1 MAEQLTDAQCILLAV
16 DYATQSNIQA
26 LHDLV
31 PITPLCLTP
40 NLVLRILLTYL
51 PESVSPPVYTTFIQE
66 LVSHLWLEQREPQT
80 LDISSVADI
89 TDAAAQ
95 KKVKKLDLLELAPAG
110 FPPHAP
116 DDDLTSFLCHRSYR
130 IDSEIGLLTLL
141 PELFRP
147 FLDRNDFVRAW
158 FVSVALPLLRLQFE
172 YYPDT
177 DTAMS
182 LKDFQDL
189 DGKDGI
195 DVLLSRTT
203 HEKHKII
210 SATDSQGTIARDL
223 RGLVGPWMFGH
234 TERKRR
240 KLAWSQE
247 ERSETPQEERK
258 ISLAGVTE
266 DDQTTHEWEYV
277 FEWMV
282 KKATNNFA
290 MVTNAVEEWDGPG
303 HVDLGGYLDE
313 KSYLDND
320 LRMKLDKQYAQCAF
334 AACYAVEANNS
345 ETIDGA
351 HGILVRLAQ
360 LLDFEPP
367 PDLVTSVEELP
378 KIDRHASLLHESKST
393 VILDPEVLLDPN
405 HPLTSPTLPT
415 FMLLQMMVYSAYQLA
430 GLGHSISISHI
441 TKFRFYSDED
451 EQMSMVQK
459 VLHGLSQGGKRDEH
473 QWMTDRGRL
482 LWLWNWNI
490 DPEEGAL
497 RGAGP
502 FGSIPRDALEKA
514 ILKCMLSTG
523 NHTLVENIYL
533 KGDTNRSRLT
543 REDLEQI
550 IVGEAMESYDNAS
563 NGNKTRG
570 SMKRASDM

>member
-1 MAEQLTDAQCILLAV
+1 M
-16 DYATQSNIQA
+16 
-26 LHDLV
+26 
-31 PITPLCLTP
+31 
-40 NLVLRILLTYL
+40 
-51 PESVSPPVYTTFIQE
+51 
-66 LVSHLWLEQREPQT
+66 EQREPHA

-89 TDAAAQ
+89 SDAAAQ

-130 IDSEIGLLTLL
+130 VDSETGLLTLL

-147 FLDRNDFVRAW
+147 FLDRNEFVRQW

-172 YYPDT
+172 YYPNT
-177 DTAMS
+177 DAPLS

-189 DGKDGI
+189 GGKDGI
-195 DVLLSRTT
+195 DALLSRTT
-203 HEKHKII
+203 HATHKIT

-223 RGLVGPWMFGH
+223 KGLVGPWMYGH

-240 KLAWSQE
+240 KLAWNQE
-247 ERSETPQEERK
+247 QQTDIPQGNRK
-258 ISLAGVTE
+258 VSLTGVTE

-282 KKATNNFA
+282 KEATHNFP
-290 MVTNAVEEWDGPG
+290 MVTNAVEEWNGPG
-303 HVDLGGYLDE
+303 DVDLGGYLDE
-313 KSYLDND
+313 ARYLDDD
-320 LRMKLDKQYAQCAF
+320 LRTKLDKQYAQTAF
-334 AACYAVEANNS
+334 AACYAVEANNT

-351 HGILVRLAQ
+351 HGILVRLAEI
-360 LLDFEPP
+360 LDFEPP
-367 PDLVTSVEELP
+367 PDLATSVEELP
-378 KIDRHASLLHESKST
+378 KIDSHASLLHESKST
-393 VILDPEVLLDPN
+393 IILDPNVLLDPN

-430 GLGHSISISHI
+430 GLGHSISICNI

-473 QWMTDRGRL
+473 QWTTDRGRL

-502 FGSIPRDALEKA
+502 FGRIPRDTLEKA
-514 ILKCMLSTG
+514 ILQAMLSTG
-523 NHTLVENIYL
+523 NCSIVQDIYL
-533 KGDTNRSRLT
+533 KGDENRSRL
-543 REDLEQI
+543 RDEELEQT
-550 IVGEAMESYDNAS
+550 IVGEVMKSYDNAS